1 VRLAGRIFKHGKHWA
16 IEVPILG
23 VVTQGRT
30 RKEAFEMIADA
41 ITSLANDRKL
51 VVDVHPGTGDAFT
64 VGAKNSAALAAFL
77 VRRVREKEGLSLADA
92 AKRLGASSRN
102 AYARYERGTSV
113 PSLKKFAELIKAVT
127 GKDFVLSEA

>member
-1 VRLAGRIFKHGKHWA
+1 MRLVGRVFKVGRFWA

-41 ITSLANDRKL
+41 IESLANTPDLKI
-51 VVDVHPGTGDAFT
+51 DVRLGAGGAFT
-64 VGAKNSAALAAFL
+64 VGSKDSTALAAFL
-77 VRRVREKEGLSLADA
+77 LRRMREKQGLSLSDA
-92 AKRLGASSRN
+92 ARKLGASSRN
-102 AYARYERGTSV
+102 AYARYEQGRAT
-113 PSLKKFAELIKAVT
+113 PSLQKLADLILAMT

>member
-1 VRLAGRIFKHGKHWA
+1 VRLAGRVFKCGKYWA

-41 ITSLANDRKL
+41 IVSLANNPEL
-51 VVDVHPGTGDAFT
+51 EVDVHPGTGEAFT
-64 VGAKNSAALAAFL
+64 VGSKDSAALAAFL
-77 VRRVREKEGLSLADA
+77 VRRVREKEGLSLSAA
-92 AKRLGASSRN
+92 AKRLGVSSRN
-102 AYARYERGTSV
+102 AYARYEQGKSV
-113 PSLKKFAELIKAVT
+113 PSLKKLADLIEGMT

>member
-1 VRLAGRIFKHGKHWA
+1 VRLAGRVFKCGRYWA

-41 ITSLANDRKL
+41 IVSLANNPGLD
-51 VVDVHPGTGDAFT
+51 VDVHPGTGEAFT
-64 VGAKNSAALAAFL
+64 VGSKDSAALAAFL
-77 VRRVREKEGLSLADA
+77 VRRVREKEGLSLSAA

-102 AYARYERGTSV
+102 AYARYEQGKSV
-113 PSLKKFAELIKAVT
+113 PSLKKLADLIEAMT